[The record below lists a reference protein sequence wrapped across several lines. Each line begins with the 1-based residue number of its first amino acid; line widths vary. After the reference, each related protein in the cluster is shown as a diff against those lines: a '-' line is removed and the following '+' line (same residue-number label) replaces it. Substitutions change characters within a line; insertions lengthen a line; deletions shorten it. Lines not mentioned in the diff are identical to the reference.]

1 MSEAE
6 RYELKSFI
14 TGSTKRLNAK
24 FSEFLTVKLNSQGFF
39 CRLQSLNNWFPN
51 NSDYF
56 WRGLYKCAHKTCD
69 VKFKTI
75 IETSKSC
82 RILVYAKGNCEHDS
96 ETKKIRCSGK
106 AREDLKMKLLALV
119 LLKSNQKMFCWMK
132 WTKIKKVSV
141 KPFHSFHFFYYQLKI
156 RISQITDEP

>member
-24 FSEFLTVKLNSQGFF
+24 FSEFVTVKLNSQGFF

-51 NSDYF
+51 KSDYF

-106 AREDLKMKLLALV
+106 AREDLKMKLLAFSALKVQSENV
-119 LLKSNQKMFCWMK
+119 LLNEMNKNQEGFCK
-132 WTKIKKVSV
+132 TFSFVS
-141 KPFHSFHFFYYQLKI
+141 FFLL
-156 RISQITDEP
+156 ST

>member
-14 TGSTKRLNAK
+14 SGSTKRLNAK
-24 FSEFLTVKLNSQGFF
+24 FSEFVTVKLNSQGFF

-106 AREDLKMKLLALV
+106 AREDLKMKLLAFSALKVQSENV
-119 LLKSNQKMFCWMK
+119 LLNEMNKNQEGICKTFSF
-132 WTKIKKVSV
+132 VS
-141 KPFHSFHFFYYQLKI
+141 FFLL
-156 RISQITDEP
+156 ST